1 MHKVLYPSW
10 KEGWFTISSKQK
22 PTFRFVVICI
32 AVLFIS
38 LLFSE
43 LLTRDKGS
51 NVETEAPVSQNS
63 ENLISI
69 LEKINGVG
77 KVSVYFH
84 YEDSSEN
91 TSEGDVPFFQW
102 TSDGKKDKEELIGI
116 LVVAEGAN
124 DKRIK
129 NSLVK
134 TLSSVLQISPH
145 RIVIEEMELED
156 K

>member
-1 MHKVLYPSW
+1 MKRRVNQ
-10 KEGWFTISSKQK
+10 ISLKQK

-38 LLFSE
+38 LLFSD
-43 LLTRDKGS
+43 LLTRDEGK
-51 NVETEAPVSQNS
+51 VLKPEEAANQTT
-63 ENLISI
+63 ENLTSI

-77 KVSVYFH
+77 KVAVYFH
-84 YEDSSEN
+84 YEESSEKN
-91 TSEGDVPFFQW
+91 AESDLSFFQW
-102 TSDGKKDKEELIGI
+102 TSETKKDKENLIGI

-124 DKRIK
+124 DKRIQ
-129 NSLVK
+129 NSLIK

-156 K
+156 KKYE